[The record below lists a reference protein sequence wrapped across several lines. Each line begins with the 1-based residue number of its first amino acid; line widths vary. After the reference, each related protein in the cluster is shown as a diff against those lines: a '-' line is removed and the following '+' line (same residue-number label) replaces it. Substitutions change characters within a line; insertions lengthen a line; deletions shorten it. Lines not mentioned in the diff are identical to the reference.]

1 MLAKVAS
8 AAVIGL
14 DGYIVQVEVDIGMG
28 LPATAVVGLPDTAV
42 QESRERVKA
51 AIKNSGLIFPA
62 KKIVI
67 NLAPADIRK
76 EGPAYD
82 LPIAIGVL
90 AASEQVTTEHLN
102 KFVIMGELSLDG
114 NVRAVNGVLP
124 YTIAAEKN
132 GYSKVI
138 VPYENEQ
145 EATLVE
151 GMEVY
156 PVKSL
161 SEAIEV
167 LIEPDNKQA
176 LQFDPAMMQ
185 SNNEDY
191 GIDFNEVKGQSY
203 AKRALEICAAG
214 NHNILMIGP
223 PGSGKTMLARRLP
236 TILPDLTFKEAIE
249 VTKIYS
255 ISGLLPNKK
264 GLIIIR
270 PFRSPHHSI
279 SNAGLVG
286 GTSIPKP
293 GEISLAHHGVLFLD
307 ELLEFRRE
315 VLEVLRQPLEDRVV
329 TIARAQASITYP
341 ANFMLVSSLNPC
353 PCGHRGDQL
362 KGCICTPYQVERY
375 WAKLSGPLLDRIDLH
390 LEVPRLTQDELIHY
404 HTGENS
410 KQIRQRVISMR
421 KKQLERFKGMDITSN
436 AEMRPKHIKEFCVL
450 NNESKDFLK
459 IAINQ
464 LNLSARAYDRILKVS
479 RTIADMAGNEN
490 IEIAHIAEAIQYR
503 TLDRQKII

>member
-1 MLAKVAS
+1 M
-8 AAVIGL
+8 
-14 DGYIVQVEVDIGMG
+14 
-28 LPATAVVGLPDTAV
+28 PNTAVVGLPDTAV

-51 AIKNSGLIFPA
+51 AIKNSGLVFPA

-82 LPIAIGVL
+82 LPIAVGIL
-90 AASEQVTTEHLN
+90 AASEQLVPDHLN
-102 KFVIMGELSLDG
+102 KFVILGELSLDG
-114 NVRAVNGVLP
+114 TVRAVNSVLP
-124 YTIAAEKN
+124 YTIAAKNN
-132 GYSKVI
+132 GYFKII
-138 VPYENEQ
+138 VPVENEQ
-145 EATLVE
+145 EASLVD
-151 GMEVY
+151 GVQVY
-156 PVKSL
+156 SVQNL
-161 SEAIEV
+161 LEAVQI
-167 LIEPDNKQA
+167 LTDPGNKKP
-176 LQFDPAMMQ
+176 LQFDSSIME
-185 SNNEDY
+185 SNDENY
-191 GIDFNEVKGQSY
+191 NIDFNEVKGQAY

-236 TILPDLTFKEAIE
+236 TILPDLTFNEAIE

-264 GLIIIR
+264 GLITIR

-329 TIARAQASITYP
+329 TIARAQISITYP
-341 ANFMLVSSLNPC
+341 ANFMLVASLNPC
-353 PCGHRGDQL
+353 PCGHRGDMV
-362 KGCICTPYQVERY
+362 KPCICTPYQVERY
-375 WAKLSGPLLDRIDLH
+375 WTKLSGPLLDRIDLH
-390 LEVPRLTQDELIHY
+390 LEVPRLTQDELIQY
-404 HTGENS
+404 QTGEVS
-410 KQIRQRVISMR
+410 KQIRQRVITVR
-421 KKQLERFKGMDITSN
+421 KKQLERFKGTDITSN
-436 AEMRPKHIKEFCVL
+436 AEMRPKHIKEFCGL
-450 NNESKDFLK
+450 NEESKDFLRK
-459 IAINQ
+459 AINQ

-479 RTIADMAGNEN
+479 RTIADMEEGKN
-490 IEIAHIAEAIQYR
+490 IEISHIAEAIQYR